1 MRIRWTPAAAADL
14 DQIKDY
20 LAERHP
26 DLTQPTVV
34 KLYAAIL
41 SLKRMPNRGRPG
53 RERDTRE
60 LVLAPMP
67 YIVAYRVRGDAVEIL
82 HIHHGARDRS

>member
-1 MRIRWTPAAAADL
+1 MRIRWTPVAASDL

-20 LAERHP
+20 LIERHP
-26 DLTQPTVV
+26 DLAQPTVV
-34 KLYAAIL
+34 KLYAAVL

-53 RERDTRE
+53 RERNTRE